1 MQNTGMQGSAPGGGS
16 TMDKVAG
23 QASET
28 LNRLS
33 ETAQQTF
40 GRVSAAASNAAARL
54 SDKGHD
60 LLESR
65 AVENARV
72 YVREH
77 PIMAIAIAIA
87 VGLLISRLTS
97 RR

>member
-1 MQNTGMQGSAPGGGS
+1 MENTGMQGSVPGAGS
-16 TMDKVAG
+16 TMEKVAG
-23 QASET
+23 EASDA
-28 LNRLS
+28 LGRVS

-40 GRVSAAASNAAARL
+40 GRVSAAASNAASRL
-54 SDKGHD
+54 SDKGQA

-65 AVENARV
+65 AMENARV

-77 PIMAIAIAIA
+77 PFMAVAIAIA